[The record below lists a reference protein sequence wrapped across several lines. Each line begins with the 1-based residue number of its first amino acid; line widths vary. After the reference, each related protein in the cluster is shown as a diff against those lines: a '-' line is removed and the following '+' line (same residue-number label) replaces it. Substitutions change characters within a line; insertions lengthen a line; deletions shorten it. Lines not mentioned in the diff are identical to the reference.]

1 MVDDVDV
8 DELADRD
15 AGRVEKLVMA
25 ELGLRF
31 DDVVLLLVGELL
43 FEEVGFSVD
52 VAIFMILFSF
62 EEIEEKSFKKKL
74 ALKVVTKCE
83 QKNRKIYG
91 KVYIFFFKIV

>member
-31 DDVVLLLVGELL
+31 DDVVLLLLALVGELL

-62 EEIEEKSFKKKL
+62 EEIEEKSFKKS
-74 ALKVVTKCE
+74 VS
-83 QKNRKIYG
+83 
-91 KVYIFFFKIV
+91 FKSGH